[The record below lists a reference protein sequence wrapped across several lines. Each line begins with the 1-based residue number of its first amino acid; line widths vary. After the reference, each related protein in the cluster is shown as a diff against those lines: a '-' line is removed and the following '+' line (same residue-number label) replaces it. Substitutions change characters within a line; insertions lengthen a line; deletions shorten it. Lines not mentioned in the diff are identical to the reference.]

1 MSEIINWINIRGL
14 KDKEYLGNL
23 CKKNHEY
30 LDTGKSVRCKPTDR
44 PNGKCV
50 CCRKESRDKSYRNNL
65 QTKRNYYEI
74 NKEYISRTRK
84 EKYKL
89 NMLND
94 DFRQKRNEYK
104 AIQRRK
110 KGMIPREEL
119 SLQSAL
125 KNIGLPTAIDL
136 IQKQIKDTQKQIKA
150 EFLKTEQGKEE
161 LRKERNNKTK
171 TLYKK
176 SFSNRIMHKEKRQRN
191 KFQDSGNY
199 AEFITPQQLINRFSL
214 FNNSCAYCGSF
225 EGLNI
230 QMEHVVPRSKGGAHC
245 MANIVPACHKCNK
258 SKYNHPMEKWYKN
271 QPFYTKERF
280 NKIKEVLAQTPY
292 PPKQQ
297 ELLHDWQLG

>member
-1 MSEIINWINIRGL
+1 MSEIINWINSRGL
-14 KDKEYLGNL
+14 KGEDYLGDL

-50 CCRKESRDKSYRNNL
+50 CCSKESRDKSYRNNS
-65 QTKRNYYEI
+65 QTKKDYYEM

-104 AIQRRK
+104 AIQRRQ

-125 KNIGLPTAIDL
+125 KNTGTPSVVEL

-150 EFLKTEQGKEE
+150 EFLKTEQGKEQ
-161 LRKERNNKTK
+161 LRKKRNNKSK
-171 TLYKK
+171 ILYKN

-199 AEFITPQQLINRFSL
+199 AEFITSQQLINRFSL

-245 MANIVPACHKCNK
+245 MANIVPACHKCNQ
-258 SKYNHPMEKWYKN
+258 SKFNHSMEKWYKN
-271 QPFYTKERF
+271 QSFYSKERL
-280 NKIKEVLAQTPY
+280 NKIKQVLAQTPF